1 MESPRPAGGAAEA
14 LRGLGATLLD
24 MVGTRVELA
33 LVELREYGER
43 RKRIVAL
50 AFVAVLFLGL
60 GLLFAGGIVVA
71 IFWDTHR
78 VAAFAGVTAAYLLV
92 AIVALVRLRTLAH
105 ESTPPFQETLAAL
118 HADRELL
125 RPDA

>member
-71 IFWDTHR
+71 I
-78 VAAFAGVTAAYLLV
+78 
-92 AIVALVRLRTLAH
+92 VALVRLRTLAH